1 MYNAFITLIHSKFL
15 KFCVQILDMTG
26 AELKMVADHM
36 GLNVNIHTDVY
47 HLQNSI
53 IEKTKVARVLM
64 AMENGNISKY
74 QGRNLQE
81 ILLEGK
87 DISNT
92 FLAKHSL
99 SNYIKFNVKTMI

>member
-1 MYNAFITLIHSKFL
+1 
-15 KFCVQILDMTG
+15 MTG

-36 GLNVNIHTDVY
+36 GHNINIHTDIY
-47 HLQNSI
+47 RLQSSI

-81 ILLEGK
+81 ISLDGK
-87 DISNT
+87 CISN
-92 FLAKHSL
+92 
-99 SNYIKFNVKTMI
+99 